1 MKKLKL
7 FFAACALLLGVSNVS
22 AQLTDGTVYWIQ
34 DASTGQ
40 FISQGDNWSTKAVAQ
55 DVGGLGFEVVK
66 ISDDVYKLNNIM
78 WNTVKNATLGLGV
91 DVFVD
96 QTPAE
101 WTITASG
108 NGYLIKNGE
117 NYLVNNGEENDY
129 KEKPIGK
136 TTDEGAATVWK
147 FLTKNE
153 YDAAIQAYKDSKAAT
168 YATSLGYSASSVA
181 ELETLLSTNFISK
194 DYTSSITNAS
204 LSSNDQGW
212 THGKLY
218 RGNDSGG
225 WAVGNGCAEFWSGCG
240 YANPTIGSLPNG
252 IYKITFVG
260 TYRPDNKD
268 AAEKL
273 SSEKTSS
280 PAFVYANDAEVEF
293 LHWIDVPAKANGRN
307 GITTANGYE
316 NSLYTYVSDGTLA
329 LGVVADGWT
338 GNYNWNPFGQF
349 TLTYYTDKV
358 SDEDIAALVAT
369 IPTEVPAAV
378 TDNLNSLKSTL
389 ESKKTISAYNAL
401 SDAIQDAKAI
411 ETAYVHYNTVKAAV
425 LATKSDVDVTTA
437 DALVEAATTVEGI
450 NNAITSVRNALT
462 SSIAGIVNETIDLTA
477 ALIDNASP
485 GTAGNTDY
493 WTNSAAPG
501 LEYQLYEFY
510 NIAGATSKQTIATQL
525 PVGYYTL
532 TVIGYTREGYDG
544 FINAGEDN
552 HQTLVGVAKDIVN
565 NRNQGNS
572 WIAQGNGVNAM
583 TFNLTAPTSN
593 LEIGITAGQEG
604 DRWTC
609 WRSFKLEFLG
619 TAPLAK
625 FQKELADAV
634 EVANDHATNDLKSK
648 IPTAAYNAFTTA
660 VSTAATQ
667 NTTTDECLQA
677 IQDIEDATI
686 AADACVSP
694 YAEFNALKEK
704 ANTLKAVAND
714 NASANTTLA
723 TAITAQSYAVEDA
736 TTTSAIEAVTS
747 DLKEAM
753 ITYVGAANPV
763 GDGAKFDCTFMVINP
778 DLSGF
783 ASWTKVDK
791 VDGWYTEQSEE
802 GQNPQVMKNDAVK
815 CEKGNAFFEY
825 WSPSAVSNGK
835 FALYNKVESLPAG
848 TYTINCYAL
857 ATANG
862 VAGATNSAIYFYAN
876 DTQGSL
882 ISADVLTPAS
892 ISFVNK
898 VAQDVKIGL
907 KTLEGNEF
915 RWMGIGYVELYK
927 VPAKTYTVSE
937 NEAWDNSQS
946 GAGAV
951 TLTRTIKEGFNTLV
965 LPFSMTQEEV
975 EAAFGE
981 GSVVYDLNSIEGDV
995 WHFVTYDGISANRP
1009 CILKA
1014 TVAGTSYNFADRTI
1028 VAGAPEHNV
1037 VGGGMTGSYAA
1048 SLPVPEGNYIIN
1060 GDKLYRVNSAVT
1072 IKGTRAYFNTTMNSE
1087 ARTATL
1093 SFDGEILTGIS
1104 AVESGEFK
1112 KAFTGDIFD
1121 LTGRKVKN
1129 PSNGIF
1135 VVEGK
1140 KVVF

>member
-78 WNTVKNATLGLGV
+78 WNTVKNATVGLGT

-168 YATSLGYSASSVA
+168 YATNLGYSASSVA

-260 TYRPDNKD
+260 TYRPDNNT

-273 SSEKTSS
+273 SSEKASS
-280 PAFVYANDAEVEF
+280 PAFVYANDAKIEF
-293 LHWIDVPAKANGRN
+293 LHWIDVPAKANGRS
-307 GITTANGYE
+307 GITTANGYGH
-316 NSLYTYVSDGTLA
+316 SFYTYVSDGTLA

-369 IPTEVPAAV
+369 IPTEVPTAV

-425 LATKSDVDVTTA
+425 LAVKGDIDVTTA
-437 DALVEAATTVEGI
+437 DATANAATTVKGI
-450 NNAITSVRNALT
+450 NDAVAIVRNALT
-462 SSIAGIVNETIDLTA
+462 SSIADIENETIDLTA

-677 IQDIEDATI
+677 IQDIEDATNT
-686 AADACVSP
+686 ADACVSP
-694 YAEFNALKEK
+694 YADFNALKEK
-704 ANTLKAVAND
+704 ANTLQAVGND

-763 GDGAKFDCTFMVINP
+763 GDGAKFDCTFMLTNP
-778 DLSGF
+778 DLTPFYTGGHGVHP
-783 ASWTKVDK
+783 A
-791 VDGWYTEQSEE
+791 GWATEQADGNYQVIPSE
-802 GQNPQVMKNDAVK
+802 GAANPDGIHKY
-815 CEKGNAFFEY
+815 CYEY
-825 WSPSAVSNGK
+825 WSENPKDNSK
-835 FALYNKVESLPAG
+835 FNLYTPVTLPEG
-848 TYTINCYAL
+848 TYTMSCYAF
-857 ATANG
+857 ADQPING
-862 VAGATNSAIYFYAN
+862 DNCAVYFYAN
-876 DTQGSL
+876 ETQGGLVSD
-882 ISADVLTPAS
+882 AKLTQKS
-892 ISFVNK
+892 ISFVNDTE
-898 VAQDVKIGL
+898 QEVKIGL
-907 KTLEGNEF
+907 KPLTGNTY

-937 NEAWDNSQS
+937 DAAYDNTQS
-946 GAGAV
+946 GAGDV
-951 TLTRTIKEGFNTLV
+951 TLNRTIIVGYNTIV
-965 LPFSMTQEEV
+965 LPFSMTQKEV
-975 EAAFGE
+975 EDQFGE
-981 GSVVYDLNSIEGDV
+981 GSVVYELNSFENEVIG
-995 WHFVTYDGISANRP
+995 FKTADGISPNTP
-1009 CILKA
+1009 YILKA
-1014 TVAGTSYNFADRTI
+1014 TEAGTSYDIKGRTI
-1028 VAGAPEHNV
+1028 VAGDANPTST
-1037 VGGGMTGSYAA
+1037 VGAVSLIGSYDDEFI
-1048 SLPVPEGNYIIN
+1048 VPQTGDNYVVSKGN
-1060 GDKLYRVNSAVT
+1060 LYLVNSEVK
-1072 IKGTRAYFNTTMNSE
+1072 IKGTRAYFNVVGNQ
-1087 ARTATL
+1087 AREI
-1093 SFDGEILTGIS
+1093 SFDGVLTGI
-1104 AVESGEFK
+1104 ATVEKGELK
-1112 KAFTGDIFD
+1112 KVFTGDIFD